1 MTEIST
7 ARLAWLDLCR
17 LRQKTELRI
26 RLNLDDGVKVNYG
39 KFGDLLEGV
48 KLVTGGMSEAATAR
62 KLMAQLMPFHGAN
75 SSC

>member
-1 MTEIST
+1 MRIT
-7 ARLAWLDLCR
+7 LD
-17 LRQKTELRI
+17 
-26 RLNLDDGVKVNYG
+26 LDDGVKVNYG

-48 KLVTGGMSEAATAR
+48 KTVTGGVGMSEAATAR